1 MKLKDEVNNAETIVT
16 VSTGMANV
24 GAKDMFGWDTGKML
38 SNKEQARRPRLSASV
53 SSSPELPRA

>member
-24 GAKDMFGWDTGKML
+24 GAKDMFSWDSSQML

-53 SSSPELPRA
+53 SSIPEFSRA